1 MSMETPLGRVR
12 GLGSAK
18 SGLAHWWHQRLTA
31 LALIPLMVWFAVS
44 LIVIASGT
52 YQEAVDWIKDPIVAG
67 LMILMLA
74 AGYYHLKLGMQVII
88 EDYVHTE
95 WVKITALVVM
105 TFWCIALALA
115 SIMAVVW
122 IWLGG

>member
-18 SGLAHWWHQRLTA
+18 SGLDHWWHQRLTA
-31 LALIPLMVWFAVS
+31 LALIPLTVWFAVS

-52 YQEAVDWIKDPIVAG
+52 YQQATDWIKDPIVAG

-88 EDYVHTE
+88 EDYIHSE
-95 WVKITALVVM
+95 WLKITSLVVM
-105 TFWCIALALA
+105 TFWCVALALA

>member
-18 SGLAHWWHQRLTA
+18 SGLEHWWHQRLTA

-88 EDYVHTE
+88 EDYVHTK
-95 WVKITALVVM
+95 WVKITSLVVM
-105 TFWCIALALA
+105 TFWCIALALT
-115 SIMAVVW
+115 SIMSVVW

>member
-18 SGLAHWWHQRLTA
+18 SGTEHWWHQRLTA
-31 LALIPLMVWFAVS
+31 LALIPLTGWFAVS
-44 LIVIASGT
+44 LIVLASGD
-52 YQEAVDWIKDPIVAG
+52 YHQAVDWIRDPIVAG
-67 LMILMLA
+67 LLVLMLA
-74 AGYYHLKLGMQVII
+74 AGYYHLKLGIQVII
-88 EDYVHTE
+88 EDYVHVE
-95 WVKITALVVM
+95 WLKLTALIIV

>member
-18 SGLAHWWHQRLTA
+18 SGLDHWWHQRLTA
-31 LALIPLMVWFAVS
+31 LALIPLTAWFAVS

-52 YQEAVDWIKDPIVAG
+52 YQQAVDWIRDPIVAG
-67 LMILMLA
+67 LLILMLA

-88 EDYVHTE
+88 EDYVHVE
-95 WVKITALVVM
+95 WQKITALIVV

>member
-18 SGLAHWWHQRLTA
+18 SGTEHWWHQRMTA
-31 LALIPLMVWFAVS
+31 LALIPLTGWFAVS
-44 LIVIASGT
+44 LIVIASGD
-52 YQEAVDWIKDPIVAG
+52 YHQAVDWIGNPIVAG
-67 LMILMLA
+67 LLVLMLA

-88 EDYVHTE
+88 EDYVHAE
-95 WVKITALVVM
+95 WLKLTALIVV

>member
-18 SGLAHWWHQRLTA
+18 SGTEHWWHQRMTA
-31 LALIPLMVWFAVS
+31 LALIPLTGWFAVS
-44 LIVIASGT
+44 LIVLASGD
-52 YQEAVDWIKDPIVAG
+52 YHQAVDWIRDPIVAG
-67 LMILMLA
+67 LLVLMLA

-88 EDYVHTE
+88 EDYVHVE
-95 WVKITALVVM
+95 WLKLAALIVV

>member
-18 SGLAHWWHQRLTA
+18 SGTEHWWHQRMTA
-31 LALIPLMVWFAVS
+31 LALIPLTGWFAVS
-44 LIVIASGT
+44 LIVIASGD
-52 YQEAVDWIKDPIVAG
+52 YHQAVDWIGNPIVAG
-67 LMILMLA
+67 LLVLMLA

-88 EDYVHTE
+88 EDYVHVE
-95 WVKITALVVM
+95 WLKLTALIIV

>member
-18 SGLAHWWHQRLTA
+18 SGLDHWWHQRLTA
-31 LALIPLMVWFAVS
+31 LALIPLTVWFAVS

-52 YQEAVDWIKDPIVAG
+52 YQQATDWIKDPIVAG

-88 EDYVHTE
+88 EDYIHSE
-95 WVKITALVVM
+95 WLKITSLVVM

>member
-18 SGLAHWWHQRLTA
+18 SGTEHWWHQRLTA
-31 LALIPLMVWFAVS
+31 LALIPLTGWFAVS
-44 LIVIASGT
+44 LIVLASGD
-52 YQEAVDWIKDPIVAG
+52 YHQAVDWIRDPIVAG
-67 LMILMLA
+67 LLVLMLA

-88 EDYVHTE
+88 EDYVHVE
-95 WVKITALVVM
+95 WLKLTALIIV

>member
-18 SGLAHWWHQRLTA
+18 SGLDHWWHQRLTA
-31 LALIPLMVWFAVS
+31 LALIPLTAWFAVS
-44 LIVIASGT
+44 LVVIASGT
-52 YQEAVDWIKDPIVAG
+52 YQQAVDWIRDPIVAG
-67 LMILMLA
+67 LLILMLA

-88 EDYVHTE
+88 EDYVHVE
-95 WVKITALVVM
+95 WLKLTALIVV

>member
-18 SGLAHWWHQRLTA
+18 SGLDHWWHQRLTA
-31 LALIPLMVWFAVS
+31 LALIPLTAWFAVS

-52 YQEAVDWIKDPIVAG
+52 YQQAVDWIRDPIVAG
-67 LMILMLA
+67 LLILMLA

-88 EDYVHTE
+88 EDYVHSE
-95 WVKITALVVM
+95 WLKIAALIVV

>member
-18 SGLAHWWHQRLTA
+18 SGTEHWWHQRLTA
-31 LALIPLMVWFAVS
+31 LALIPLTGWFAVS
-44 LIVIASGT
+44 LIVLASGD
-52 YQEAVDWIKDPIVAG
+52 YHQAVDWIRDPIVAG
-67 LMILMLA
+67 LLVLMLA

-88 EDYVHTE
+88 EDYVHVE
-95 WVKITALVVM
+95 WLKLAALIVV